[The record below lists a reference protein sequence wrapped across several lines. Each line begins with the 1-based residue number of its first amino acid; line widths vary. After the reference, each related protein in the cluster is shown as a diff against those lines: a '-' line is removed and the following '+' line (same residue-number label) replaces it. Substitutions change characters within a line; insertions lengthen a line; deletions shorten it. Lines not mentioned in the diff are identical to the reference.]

1 MGRRVRFSGEVTV
14 QVVGLRGGYHTA
26 AVMGGVNDKVHAKR
40 LAQASEVLI
49 ELHAPGEAPK
59 CTQTSTCHCLQLQQG
74 PEYIR
79 NAHDSLQLL

>member
-1 MGRRVRFSGEVTV
+1 MT

-49 ELHAPGEAPK
+49 ELHA
-59 CTQTSTCHCLQLQQG
+59 QG
-74 PEYIR
+74 D
-79 NAHDSLQLL
+79 ALLLLHQ